1 MDDIRDA
8 VTINRP
14 SNKDSRYSSYG
25 DDHFGSI
32 FDGPGSVVIPSSVS
46 RMSQDDSRRRS
57 MDFSRP
63 RRTSLGGRSI
73 DSRRSGAIQR
83 ADSGQTV
90 DSDTVSHDDV
100 SYVDNWSQRRSR
112 SPPARTSVFEN
123 IANMFGRST
132 AESPV
137 QTRRPSLS
145 RGSTSSR
152 RIRRTRSRTS
162 SDYAIDDDMASG
174 DERWGY
180 SSGEDDEEAEQS
192 SIQAEITREGGS
204 DLDSYPPTPT
214 NLPLLLN
221 DPIFGGETR
230 IDMGV
235 EFEPLDPPPP
245 GPPSRQTIYVSD
257 EDVNIRFVGYEVI
270 RMKQALWRVCCILS
284 FGILALLGH
293 WFPRLWL
300 RWVAQERAFMHIER
314 GFVVVEVRRLRM
326 YPISDILTIS
336 QTAYRDIA
344 LFPVEKIDYPY
355 DTSTAFNAPLS
366 TEDVVDE
373 KIGGLL
379 TVDYRYARF
388 ALDPRTGLF
397 SMVRSASL
405 YSIQEN
411 KRLLYGNSN
420 WRDLSWNG
428 LAAIQNGLNLNTR
441 TQRSVLFG
449 PNSLDIQ
456 GKSTV
461 SLLIDEVSPE
471 FFGR

>member
-1 MDDIRDA
+1 
-8 VTINRP
+8 
-14 SNKDSRYSSYG
+14 
-25 DDHFGSI
+25 
-32 FDGPGSVVIPSSVS
+32 
-46 RMSQDDSRRRS
+46 
-57 MDFSRP
+57 
-63 RRTSLGGRSI
+63 
-73 DSRRSGAIQR
+73 
-83 ADSGQTV
+83 
-90 DSDTVSHDDV
+90 
-100 SYVDNWSQRRSR
+100 
-112 SPPARTSVFEN
+112 
-123 IANMFGRST
+123 
-132 AESPV
+132 
-137 QTRRPSLS
+137 
-145 RGSTSSR
+145 
-152 RIRRTRSRTS
+152 
-162 SDYAIDDDMASG
+162 
-174 DERWGY
+174 
-180 SSGEDDEEAEQS
+180 
-192 SIQAEITREGGS
+192 
-204 DLDSYPPTPT
+204 
-214 NLPLLLN
+214 
-221 DPIFGGETR
+221 
-230 IDMGV
+230 
-235 EFEPLDPPPP
+235 
-245 GPPSRQTIYVSD
+245 
-257 EDVNIRFVGYEVI
+257 
-270 RMKQALWRVCCILS
+270 
-284 FGILALLGH
+284 
-293 WFPRLWL
+293 
-300 RWVAQERAFMHIER
+300 MHIEH
-314 GFVVVEVRRLRM
+314 GFVVVEVRCLRM

-428 LAAIQNGLNLNTR
+428 LAAIQNGLNLSTR

-461 SLLIDEVSPE
+461 SLLIDEVSLE